1 MYCIEYFLLC
11 LPKITTIS
19 NTMIPNSSTTI
30 SPPTA
35 PRTIASSCESDWDC
49 GEPGSM
55 SESVVVPLD
64 VGWFCSMSVVVESVS
79 SMLIFKVCGM
89 VVSAGDVVVE
99 SVAGGVV
106 VSAGGVVTGTKGVV
120 GIASVCA
127 NEEQLMSIK
136 EGVYTKEYQISL
148 TCTLFTGQRAS
159 LTEGLAYL
167 YIRLGQIGQCCTDHE
182 D

>member
-11 LPKITTIS
+11 LPKITTIN
-19 NTMIPNSSTTI
+19 NTIIPNSSTTI

-55 SESVVVPLD
+55 SESVVVPSD
-64 VGWFCSMSVVVESVS
+64 VGWFCSISVVVESVS
-79 SMLIFKVCGM
+79 SKLVVFESVICGM

-106 VSAGGVVTGTKGVV
+106 VSAGGVVTGAKG
-120 GIASVCA
+120 ASVYA
-127 NEEQLMSIK
+127 NKEQLMSIK
-136 EGVYTKEYQISL
+136 EGVYTKEYRISL
-148 TCTLFTGQRAS
+148 TCTLFTGQRA
-159 LTEGLAYL
+159 
-167 YIRLGQIGQCCTDHE
+167 
-182 D
+182 

>member
-11 LPKITTIS
+11 LRKITTIN
-19 NTMIPNSSTTI
+19 NTIIPNSSTTI

-55 SESVVVPLD
+55 SESVVVPSD
-64 VGWFCSMSVVVESVS
+64 VGWFCSISVVVESVS
-79 SMLIFKVCGM
+79 SKLVVFESVICGM

-148 TCTLFTGQRAS
+148 TCTLFTGERII
-159 LTEGLAYL
+159 L
-167 YIRLGQIGQCCTDHE
+167 
-182 D
+182 

>member
-55 SESVVVPLD
+55 SESVVVPSD
-64 VGWFCSMSVVVESVS
+64 VGWFCSISVVVESVS
-79 SMLIFKVCGM
+79 SKLVVFESVICGM

-148 TCTLFTGQRAS
+148 TCTLF
-159 LTEGLAYL
+159 
-167 YIRLGQIGQCCTDHE
+167 IGE
-182 D
+182 RIIL